1 MMSSF
6 VEIIYSLVRTRHRL
20 ELNNINKPISACL
33 KESLIG
39 RKVNM
44 LSTIVLSLLAIWLSV
59 VIIGQLIGF
68 GVGYSIYKSL
78 STPEKNGK

>member
-1 MMSSF
+1 MY
-6 VEIIYSLVRTRHRL
+6 VKQLVTFLSYTRYRL

-44 LSTIVLSLLAIWLSV
+44 LSTIVLSLLAIWLSI

-78 STPEKNGK
+78 STPEKK

>member
-1 MMSSF
+1 
-6 VEIIYSLVRTRHRL
+6 
-20 ELNNINKPISACL
+20 
-33 KESLIG
+33 
-39 RKVNM
+39 M
-44 LSTIVLSLLAIWLSV
+44 LRTIVLSLLAIWFSI

>member
-1 MMSSF
+1 MS
-6 VEIIYSLVRTRHRL
+6 
-20 ELNNINKPISACL
+20 LN
-33 KESLIG
+33 EH

-44 LSTIVLSLLAIWLSV
+44 LSTIVLSLLAISLSI

-68 GVGYSIYKSL
+68 GVGYSIYKSF